1 MMKKDCQSS
10 STEVEG
16 ASQGTGF
23 KQQQKHLILRDR
35 GKGSS
40 GEKGADKSAHGARN
54 WRKSARRP
62 SVFSTEWR

>member
-1 MMKKDCQSS
+1 MKKDCKSS

-16 ASQGTGF
+16 ASQGTGL
-23 KQQQKHLILRDR
+23 KQQQKHLSLRDG

-40 GEKGADKSAHGARN
+40 GENGADKSADGARN

-62 SVFSTEWR
+62 AIFSTEWR